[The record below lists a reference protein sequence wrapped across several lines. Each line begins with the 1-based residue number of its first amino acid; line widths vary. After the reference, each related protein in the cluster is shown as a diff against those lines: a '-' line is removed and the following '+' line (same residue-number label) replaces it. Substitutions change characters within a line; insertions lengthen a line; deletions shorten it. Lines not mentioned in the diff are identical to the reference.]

1 MDLYNYTPKNPFKK
15 KHLLSLKDYSADE
28 IYKIIS
34 LALKLKSEY
43 KKGIPHPILK
53 GKALGMI
60 FAKSSTR
67 TRVSFEVG
75 IHQLG
80 GYGLFLNSSD
90 IQLGRGETIKDTAKV
105 LSRYLDGIMIRTF
118 DQQDVEDLAKYSSI
132 PVINGLTDLFHPCQ
146 ILADLMT
153 IYEVKGKLKG
163 LKLAYIG
170 DGNNV
175 AHSLLLGCSI
185 VGMDISVACP
195 AGYEP
200 NEKIVELAQNN
211 SLTSGS
217 QVCITHD
224 PKKAATEADIVYTD
238 VWASMGQ
245 EKEAQQRIKAFA
257 SYQVNAKLFSLA
269 NDHAIFLHCLPAH
282 RGEEVTEEVID
293 GPQSFIYHQA
303 ENRLHAQKAIMVLL
317 MGDNL

>member
-1 MDLYNYTPKNPFKK
+1 MDLYNYTPTKPFKK
-15 KHLLSLKDYSADE
+15 KHLLSLKDFSADE
-28 IYKIIS
+28 IYQIIS
-34 LALKLKSEY
+34 LALKLKRQQQ
-43 KKGIPHPILK
+43 KGIPHPLLK
-53 GKALGMI
+53 GKTLGMI

-75 IHQLG
+75 IQQLG
-80 GYGLFLNSSD
+80 GYGLFLSSAD

-118 DQQDVEDLAKYSSI
+118 DQQDVEELAKYGSI

-185 VGMDISVACP
+185 EGIDISIACP
-195 AGYEP
+195 KGYEP
-200 NEKIVELAQNN
+200 EDQIVKLAQNKGL
-211 SLTSGS
+211 SSGS
-217 QVCITHD
+217 KISITHD
-224 PKKAATEADIVYTD
+224 PKEVMTGADIVYTD

-245 EKEAQQRIKAFA
+245 EKEAQQRVKAFA
-257 SYQVNAKLFSLA
+257 NYQVNAKLFSLA

-293 GPQSFIYHQA
+293 GPQSFIYDQA
-303 ENRLHAQKAIMVLL
+303 ENRLHAQKAVMVLL
-317 MGDNL
+317 MGNNL